1 MCARGQP
8 TAWVQRNAMKVWE
21 QRASFAAEVRR
32 DPDISRLLAPAEI
45 DQLFDA
51 RHALRHTDHIFERVF
66 ARTE

>member
-1 MCARGQP
+1 
-8 TAWVQRNAMKVWE
+8 MKVWE
-21 QRASFAAEVRR
+21 QQASFAAEVRQ

-51 RHALRHTDHIFERVF
+51 SHALRHTDRIFERVF